1 MVYVH
6 FMCTYFNLLI
16 MKYSNKAVNI
26 IHALLVVFMEYV
38 SLMVNI
44 LMYPINSGR
53 EDQVKMMM
61 MMVLRMKY
69 LLTSAKM
76 IFSYYSNTQSW

>member
-1 MVYVH
+1 M
-6 FMCTYFNLLI
+6 FNLI
-16 MKYSNKAVNI
+16 MKYSNKAVSI
-26 IHALLVVFMEYV
+26 QHALLVVFMEHA

-44 LMYPINSGR
+44 LMHPINSGR

-61 MMVLRMKY
+61 MMVLRMKC

-76 IFSYYSNTQSW
+76 IFSY

>member
-1 MVYVH
+1 MVYGICTLHVH
-6 FMCTYFNLLI
+6 MFNLI

-26 IHALLVVFMEYV
+26 QHALLVVFMEHA

-44 LMYPINSGR
+44 LMHPINSGR

-61 MMVLRMKY
+61 MVLRMKC

-76 IFSYYSNTQSW
+76 IFSY

>member
-1 MVYVH
+1 M
-6 FMCTYFNLLI
+6 FNLLI

-26 IHALLVVFMEYV
+26 QHALLVVFVEYA

-44 LMYPINSGR
+44 LTYPINSGR

-61 MMVLRMKY
+61 MLVLRMKC